1 MLFWGVSEQGCRTR
15 EKGLTALFGLARGRK
30 YSNLVHLEHCV
41 STGQDVCILDRK
53 YVILGCIL
61 RRMSSEVK
69 GTYCTCLASRAE
81 GNIVKQYTWSAVSV
95 QNRLGVFWIGN
106 MSIWGVF

>member
-1 MLFWGVSEQGCRTR
+1 MYSEENVTGGDLGV
-15 EKGLTALFGLARGRK
+15 TALFGLARGRK

-53 YVILGCIL
+53 YVILGCTL

-69 GTYCTCLASRAE
+69 GSYCTFWLRARKE
-81 GNIVKQYTWSAVSV
+81 I
-95 QNRLGVFWIGN
+95 L
-106 MSIWGVF
+106 